1 MSKRK
6 LENAINAELMLAILS
21 QLYSIE
27 LLLADV
33 FNGKANLRY
42 SNEMLERDKNILD
55 TLADIVGDNIKKEFK
70 HEDKSKV

>member
-55 TLADIVGDNIKKEFK
+55 TLADIVEDNIKKEFK